1 MSNYEQWQ
9 KEKYGNVLNE
19 NKGIIETMQPEE
31 LENGE
36 HDGYSI
42 FDTDFGHTEQS
53 F

>member
-1 MSNYEQWQ
+1 MSNYDNWQ
-9 KEKYGNVLNE
+9 LQKYGNVLAE
-19 NKGIIETMQPEE
+19 NKTIIETIEPEE

-42 FDTDFGHTEQS
+42 FDNDFGHTEQG